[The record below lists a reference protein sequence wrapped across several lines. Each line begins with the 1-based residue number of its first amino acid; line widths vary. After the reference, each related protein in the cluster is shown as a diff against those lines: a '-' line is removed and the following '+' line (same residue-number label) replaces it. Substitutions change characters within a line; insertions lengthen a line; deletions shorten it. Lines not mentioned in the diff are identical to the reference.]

1 MKYEHNLHI
10 LKRYEC
16 LSQRKGL
23 MLYQL
28 WEKLF
33 LLVLV
38 VKNVLELFPAELL
51 QKSMMLS
58 LFLNKMFY
66 FPED

>member
-1 MKYEHNLHI
+1 
-10 LKRYEC
+10 
-16 LSQRKGL
+16 

-58 LFLNKMFY
+58 LVLNKMLY

>member
-1 MKYEHNLHI
+1 
-10 LKRYEC
+10 
-16 LSQRKGL
+16 

-38 VKNVLELFPAELL
+38 VKNVLELFPEELL

-58 LFLNKMFY
+58 LVLNKMFY